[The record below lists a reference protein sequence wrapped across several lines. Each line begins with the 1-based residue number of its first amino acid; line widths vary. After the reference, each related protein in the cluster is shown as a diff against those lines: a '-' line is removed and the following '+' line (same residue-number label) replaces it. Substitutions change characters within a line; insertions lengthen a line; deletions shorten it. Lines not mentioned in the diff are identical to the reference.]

1 MELLMRAIWHT
12 KIIAESDRTI
22 VVEGNRYFPPEAV
35 SAEYLQPSETNTT
48 CYWKGRA
55 SYFTVVV
62 DGERNPDAAWYY
74 PDPKPAASELMD
86 WVAFGRGVR
95 VIDEE
100 DRGDDGGQDLVPQPL
115 APSRGERDLHILKG
129 EATGNLPTFDVIV
142 IGAGP
147 AGEVL
152 AGRVAENGYEVAI
165 VESELVGGECSF
177 YACMPSKALLRPA
190 QALAEARRVPGAT
203 EAVTGTLDVHAVLV
217 RRDQIVNDL
226 DDSQQVPWLEARGI
240 TLIRGHGRLEDERRV
255 RVGEQLYEAR
265 RAVVIAVGTT
275 AALPP
280 IPGLADARPWTNRE
294 ITTAREIPARLIV
307 LGGGAVGVEMAQAYS
322 SLGSQV
328 AIIEAGERLLPHEE
342 PFAGESLG
350 DALLERGVAVHVGV
364 SARAVSRSDS
374 GVTVELS
381 DGERL
386 MGDELLV
393 AVGRHALTE
402 DLGLDAVGLEPRGF
416 IAVDDT
422 LQVPGMPWLYAIGD
436 VNGRSL
442 LTHMG
447 KYQAHIAAE
456 VIAGGR
462 AHAKRDNA
470 RSPRVVFTDPQV
482 AAVGLTLAGAHAQ
495 GVDARAYDVP
505 SSATAGA
512 SFHARNTPGTARLV
526 IDEDRGVIVGAT
538 FTGTDVADWLHAA
551 TIAIVGEVPTDRL
564 WEAVPA
570 FPTRSEVWLKLLEK
584 RDAELARERLER
596 ESLTAAA

>member
-1 MELLMRAIWHT
+1 MR
-12 KIIAESDRTI
+12 
-22 VVEGNRYFPPEAV
+22 VLN
-35 SAEYLQPSETNTT
+35 SETTA
-48 CYWKGRA
+48 KM
-55 SYFTVVV
+55 
-62 DGERNPDAAWYY
+62 P
-74 PDPKPAASELMD
+74 
-86 WVAFGRGVR
+86 
-95 VIDEE
+95 I
-100 DRGDDGGQDLVPQPL
+100 
-115 APSRGERDLHILKG
+115 
-129 EATGNLPTFDVIV
+129 FDMIV

-190 QALAEARRVPGAT
+190 QALAEARRVPGAA
-203 EAVTGTLDVHAVLV
+203 EAVTGTLDVAAVLW

-240 TLIRGHGRLEDERRV
+240 ALIRGRGRLEGERLV

-280 IPGLADARPWTNRE
+280 IPGLADTRPWTNRE
-294 ITTAREIPARLIV
+294 ITTAQDIPARLIV
-307 LGGGAVGVEMAQAYS
+307 LGGGPVGVEMAQAYS

-328 AIIEAGERLLPHEE
+328 TIIEARERLLPREE
-342 PFAGESLG
+342 PFAGEGLR
-350 DALLERGVAVHVGV
+350 DALLERCVAVHVGV
-364 SARAVSRSDS
+364 SAQAVNRSDA
-374 GVTVELS
+374 GITVELS
-381 DGERL
+381 DGGRIT
-386 MGDELLV
+386 GDELLV
-393 AVGRHALTE
+393 AVGRRALAD
-402 DLGLDAVGLEPRGF
+402 DLGLDAVGLESRGF

-422 LQVPGMPWLYAIGD
+422 LRVPGKPWLYAIGD

-447 KYQAHIAAE
+447 KYQAHVAAE

-462 AHAKRDNA
+462 AQAKRDNA
-470 RSPRVVFTDPQV
+470 VSPRVVFTDPQV
-482 AAVGLTLAGAHAQ
+482 AAVGLTLEGAQAQ
-495 GVDARAYDVP
+495 GVNACAYDVP

-512 SFHARNTPGTARLV
+512 SFHGRNTPGTSRVV
-526 IDEDRGVIVGAT
+526 IDEDREVIVGAT

-551 TIAIVGEVPTDRL
+551 TIAIIGEVPIDRL

-584 RDAELARERLER
+584 RDSELARERIGR